1 MASNRIPIFQQEAL
15 NSKTIQ
21 EFIHH
26 GMTLTGESFGFS
38 SANKYVYYSPQWI
51 GLMAEKAIHIYKDQ
65 GVQVRSSADGFPITA
80 FRVSS
85 SIESVITFLALV
97 RLGHVVLL
105 VSPDMAVDDTE
116 ALATELHFDLMI
128 NGLGG
133 CTYKSIPMVTLEQLS
148 QFHCLANTD
157 KQATSFVVPDE
168 NEPALMV
175 HSSGTT
181 GRPKVIAKTH
191 FQLLRI
197 LRGLS
202 SVLHN
207 KDLFVGPWMHWVIG
221 AYAVLFAL
229 VRCGSRTCWAGDG
242 RTSAD
247 AIKQVLLETKP
258 QVMWCHTRFLVPAS
272 ESPEGLEC
280 LKRCMLVVNLGGLL
294 PPYVS
299 SRLIKE
305 GVRLATAYG
314 MSELPMGL
322 TSEACAGD
330 PLYWDYVQPDPVTA
344 QHLYFRPLAEDEAIV
359 GGRQL
364 FELVVLP
371 TLPSLEKRWANAPD
385 GSVHTGDIFMK
396 HPTKDHYRC
405 LGRMRDDIKL
415 RPGGTGSATIR
426 TRSYEDVLERRH
438 QELIDAAVFF
448 GDKQIKPGILLF
460 VKSSMDASQD
470 EVVEAAWKTIQHE
483 MQELIGLGLTK
494 NMVVVVLDTVVPR
507 TSKGE
512 VVRAEALLQSNSA
525 IWTAY
530 RATEES

>member
-1 MASNRIPIFQQEAL
+1 MASHRNSIFQREAL
-15 NSKTIQ
+15 NSTTIQ
-21 EFIHH
+21 EFIRH
-26 GMTLTGESFGFS
+26 GMTLTDQSFGFS
-38 SANKYVYYSPQWI
+38 TTNGYAYYSPQWI
-51 GLMAEKAIHIYKDQ
+51 GLMADKAIRIYQDQ
-65 GVQVRSSADGFPITA
+65 GVEVRRSADGFPVTA

-105 VSPDMAVDDTE
+105 VSPDMAADDTE
-116 ALATELHFDLMI
+116 ALAVEAHFDLMI
-128 NGLGG
+128 NGLEG
-133 CTYKSIPMVTLEQLS
+133 CTYNSISMVTIEQLS
-148 QFHCLANTD
+148 QFD
-157 KQATSFVVPDE
+157 SPVDGDEQATSLIVPNE
-168 NEPALMV
+168 NEPAIMV

-202 SVLHN
+202 SVLHD

-272 ESPEGLEC
+272 ETFQGLES

-305 GVRLATAYG
+305 EVRLATAYG

-322 TSEACAGD
+322 SSEACAGD

-344 QHLYFRPLAEDEAIV
+344 QHLYFRPLSEDEGVV

-371 TLPSLEKRWANAPD
+371 TLPSLERRWANAPD

-396 HPTKDHYRC
+396 HPDKNHYRC

-448 GDKQIKPGILLF
+448 GDKQIKPGVLLF
-460 VKSSMDASQD
+460 VKSSMGVPEQ
-470 EVVEAAWKTIQHE
+470 EVIEAVWKTIQQE

-494 NMVVVVLDTVVPR
+494 NMLVVVFDVVVPR

-512 VVRAEALLQSNSA
+512 VVRAEALLQSNDA
-525 IWTAY
+525 IWNAY
-530 RATEES
+530 RAIEAS